1 MKSFLVIA
9 AVLLAVGPAV
19 AAKARSQPV
28 HKSSPGKVI
37 RRPPQMKQRN
47 DPTEAEDLSQEAF
60 IRAFRNLDLLVDPS
74 RFAAWLRRIVIGVS
88 IDWLRS
94 FRPELTGRASALLP
108 PRQAGG

>member
-37 RRPPQMKQRN
+37 RRPAQMKQRKEVPRI
-47 DPTEAEDLSQEAF
+47 DARRGR
-60 IRAFRNLDLLVDPS
+60 RAPSFHYWQTTPDAVWHGLPEIWKAPS
-74 RFAAWLRRIVIGVS
+74 RHS
-88 IDWLRS
+88 
-94 FRPELTGRASALLP
+94 
-108 PRQAGG
+108 

>member
-37 RRPPQMKQRN
+37 PRPAQMKQRKEVR
-47 DPTEAEDLSQEAF
+47 P
-60 IRAFRNLDLLVDPS
+60 IHGPRGRRAPSFPDAVWHGLPEIWKVPS
-74 RFAAWLRRIVIGVS
+74 RHS
-88 IDWLRS
+88 
-94 FRPELTGRASALLP
+94 
-108 PRQAGG
+108 